1 MTGRALDAGRGALK
15 FRGAARREKVSAIL
29 SLAGISCIC
38 LGLAWTSCYLYFG
51 RAELSIVF
59 VGLIAVGFLALLRS
73 KRSDGASILIVAHG
87 VLAAV
92 CAIAAIDAPIAG
104 VPRSVHLFLLPLAAG
119 AAFTF
124 EARERYGSLVFP
136 LLCLAMFA
144 AFALGALDRIA
155 PGISPPVEVRHWGAR
170 FNTAI
175 SMVLLAAI
183 FGIYRLDIGK
193 RLRLE
198 RELGRAVRNGEI
210 EVHYQPQVHV
220 NADVVGVEALVRW
233 RHPSAG
239 LLSPDSFIPL
249 AEESALINEIGLE
262 VLRQACELL
271 AGWSGHVHTRG
282 MRVAVNISP
291 VQLLDEAFVPSVAK
305 LVNQSGINP
314 ALLELELTES
324 ALSTD
329 TAEMI
334 DRMLDLEALGVTW
347 ALDDFGTGYS
357 SLSTL
362 RTLPIR
368 KLKIDRQ
375 FVQEVTT
382 QESAQRLLGKIV
394 EISQVMDMSA
404 LAEGVET
411 AEQRDLL
418 ISLGCESFQGYFF
431 APPMLLPMLSAWLE
445 ERRGLS
451 VSHCAGETEGSL
463 RSGAVTSGGSD
474 TSRRSLR

>member
-1 MTGRALDAGRGALK
+1 
-15 FRGAARREKVSAIL
+15 
-29 SLAGISCIC
+29 
-38 LGLAWTSCYLYFG
+38 
-51 RAELSIVF
+51 
-59 VGLIAVGFLALLRS
+59 
-73 KRSDGASILIVAHG
+73 
-87 VLAAV
+87 
-92 CAIAAIDAPIAG
+92 
-104 VPRSVHLFLLPLAAG
+104 
-119 AAFTF
+119 
-124 EARERYGSLVFP
+124 
-136 LLCLAMFA
+136 
-144 AFALGALDRIA
+144 
-155 PGISPPVEVRHWGAR
+155 
-170 FNTAI
+170 
-175 SMVLLAAI
+175 MVLLAAI
-183 FGIYRLDIGK
+183 FGIHRLDIGK

-220 NADVVGVEALVRW
+220 DADVIGVEALVRW

-239 LLSPDSFIPL
+239 MLSPDSFIPL

-262 VLRQACELL
+262 VLRQGCELL
-271 AGWSGHVHTRG
+271 AGWAGHVHTRG

-382 QESAQRLLGKIV
+382 HESAQRLLGKIV
-394 EISQVMDMSA
+394 EISQVMDMNA

-411 AEQRDLL
+411 VEQRDLL
-418 ISLGCESFQGYFF
+418 ITLGCEYFQGYFF
-431 APPMLLPMLSAWLE
+431 AQPMPLPMLYAWLE
-445 ERRGLS
+445 ERRSMALS
-451 VSHCAGETEGSL
+451 RRIGERERSLTAGT
-463 RSGAVTSGGSD
+463 TISGGSD
-474 TSRRSLR
+474 TSRRNVR